1 MQNGENPTAQERL
14 SATADHAAAHR
25 AQAYLLYLVRIF
37 RATTPYALYLRARA
51 VFRPTLFVAR
61 LFRVVA
67 RLFAFLETTA
77 LFVVVFAFLLIL
89 TPAALLL
96 LLLFTGATVI
106 VRRKFLRRHAVALR
120 GRVLVFFP
128 LGYTPFLEQTYADLA
143 AHYTVLVVT
152 DRIGDYQSAPRPH
165 PLAPAVCRPDGVILL
180 RGHTYFSFRPYLR
193 HHAASLALI
202 Y

>member
-1 MQNGENPTAQERL
+1 MQNGEKPTVKERL
-14 SATADHAAAHR
+14 SAAADHAAAHR
-25 AQAYLLYLVRIF
+25 ARAYLSYLFRIF

-61 LFRVVA
+61 LFRLLA

-77 LFVVVFAFLLIL
+77 LFVLVFSFLLVL
-89 TPAALLL
+89 APAALFLL
-96 LLLFTGATVI
+96 LLITV
-106 VRRKFLRRHAVALR
+106 VTVFARRKFLRRHAPALR

-128 LGYTPFLEQTYADLA
+128 LAHTPFLEQSYAALA

-152 DRIGDYQSAPRPH
+152 DRLGDYQRRPRPH
-165 PLAPAVCRPDGVILL
+165 PLAPAVRRADGVILL
-180 RGHTYFSFRPYLR
+180 REHTFFAYRPYLR
-193 HHAASLALI
+193 RHAASLALV